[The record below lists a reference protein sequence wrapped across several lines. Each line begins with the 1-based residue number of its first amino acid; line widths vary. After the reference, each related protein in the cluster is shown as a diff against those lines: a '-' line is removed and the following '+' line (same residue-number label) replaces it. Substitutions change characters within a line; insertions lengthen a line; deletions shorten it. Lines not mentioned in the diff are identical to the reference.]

1 MMKGNFLR
9 FLFHCPVQS
18 RKFVAIA
25 STGDL
30 SRFSDTPTDGMLDD
44 LFENPAGKS
53 PNLVTKDTSS
63 DSGFRPNQ
71 THFQNGNTNL
81 AATLKA
87 KIAQKKEVGE
97 ISYSAKKS
105 EMFPS
110 KRDSGEEIDAG
121 LSDLVNLTYA

>member
-1 MMKGNFLR
+1 MKGNCLIFILPC
-9 FLFHCPVQS
+9 LVQS
-18 RKFVAIA
+18 RKFVGVA

-44 LFENPAGKS
+44 LFENPVGKS

-63 DSGFRPNQ
+63 DSAFRLNQ
-71 THFQNGNTNL
+71 PHFQNGNTNL

-110 KRDSGEEIDAG
+110 TRDPGEEIDAG
-121 LSDLVNLTYA
+121 LADLVNLTCA